1 MKIPYVPHQLIET
14 SPWRLIMNDNLTYT
28 MYRVDNPTVEWVFKK
43 RTTLFQFIADN
54 QIDLQVGDIIVNQHT
69 HQRLGQRETSTTIEE
84 MQKRRRNTPITPPDR
99 H

>member
-1 MKIPYVPHQLIET
+1 
-14 SPWRLIMNDNLTYT
+14 MNDNLTYT

-84 MQKRRRNTPITPPDR
+84 MQKRRRNTPITSPDR

>member
-28 MYRVDNPTVEWVFKK
+28 MYMVDNPTVEWVFKK

-69 HQRLGQRETSTTIEE
+69 HQRLGQRENSTTIEE